1 VIAEQTRA
9 GNMKIKMGTKNLKS
23 QESGYNPK
31 IQITT
36 SSFSAKLFHD
46 NSIVKNT
53 TAELMKNRSI
63 IINNDIVSR

>member
-1 VIAEQTRA
+1 
-9 GNMKIKMGTKNLKS
+9 MKINMETKNLITQK
-23 QESGYNPK
+23 SGYNPRV
-31 IQITT
+31 QMTT